1 MTGAVLASATVD
13 NVIGL
18 ILAVGVIAY
27 LVVVLVVPERF

>member
-1 MTGAVLASATVD
+1 MTPLIASTTVD

-18 ILAVGVIAY
+18 VIAIGVIAY

>member
-1 MTGAVLASATVD
+1 MTPLLASATVD

-18 ILAVGVIAY
+18 VIAIGVIAY